1 MGVTISTMRTWAAT
15 MALLGASGVMAPIA
29 AQSGDDEAAVRAA
42 LELYMRTHATGEG
55 EHVAR
60 AFHPDLVM
68 YAFRDGALVS
78 RTGAAFI
85 AGFGGQAAADEA
97 QRNRWI
103 AMVDI
108 HGTAAVAKVILDYPA
123 VRFTDY
129 FTLLKIDGEWK
140 IMNKVFHA
148 DPKGTGPDSFE

>member
-1 MGVTISTMRTWAAT
+1 MGVTRSRMRTWAAT
-15 MALLGASGVMAPIA
+15 MAILAASGVIAPVA
-29 AQSGDDEAAVRAA
+29 AQSEDEAAVRAA

-78 RTGAAFI
+78 RSAAEFI
-85 AGFGGQAAADEA
+85 SGFRGQPAPDEVS
-97 QRNRWI
+97 RNRWI

-108 HGTAAVAKVILDYPA
+108 HGTAAVGKVILDYPT

-140 IMNKVFHA
+140 IVNKVFHA
-148 DPKGTGPDSFE
+148 DAKGGGAP